1 MGDLNDHATTTLHE
15 LLTALKPRSTEG
27 ELALV
32 RHAYEVAESAHHDQ
46 MRRSGEPYIS
56 HPLAVAG
63 ILAGFHLDAHTVAAA
78 LLHDVVEDTI
88 VTLDEIR
95 AQFGD
100 EVALMVDGVTK
111 LSQREGIKSSLAA
124 EEATTAEASAE
135 TFTYRTDRE
144 AESLRKM
151 LLSVVKDVRVV
162 LIKLADRL
170 HNMRTLAAMKP
181 EKQRKIARETLDI
194 YAPLANRLGIW
205 EWKQELEELGLRYA
219 EPEDYAHL
227 SVMLSMGARE
237 RDAAVQGYISS
248 VHEALTD
255 SGLVDFEITGRA
267 KQIYSLWLKMK
278 RKGTTFDQIRDTQ
291 AIRVIIADQEDGES
305 AESVAN
311 VGGVNGAKDEPGA
324 AGVAGVNG
332 VKDVPG
338 AAGVNG
344 VKDVPGAAGV
354 AGVTT
359 SSDTSD
365 TSSPSEAARIR
376 ELKLAAKRR
385 LLGDPAVQAC
395 YMALGI
401 VHKLWPPIPGEFDDY
416 IAVPKDNHYQS
427 LHTAVQTKTGML
439 EVQIRTRSMHR
450 SAEFGVA
457 AHWLYKDSTQLDRKY
472 LNQIEALRSA
482 IKSIGNEAE
491 DATSFVDAL
500 KTDQFKELV
509 FAFTPKGKVVELP
522 LGATILDFAYRIHSD
537 IGDRCRGGRVNG
549 AMQPVSY
556 PVHNGDVIEV
566 LTRKEPMPSRD
577 WLHGNT
583 YCITANAKHKI
594 RAHFRKQDRE
604 QNIIAGREIIERE
617 IKRMGVTSWMKTEDI
632 FRLFKIEAGAE
643 DDFLERIGFGNI
655 SSVSISSHIMEEDR
669 RRDQERQER
678 LSGLGSLVDLLRAR
692 PAPGNGASGAKQGQ
706 FMVAGVPG
714 LQVEIAQCCNPVP
727 GDEVIGYITRGQ
739 GIRVHRRDCKN
750 MANAEQERLID
761 VVYEG
766 ASQDVFTVQLLVIAA
781 ERTGLLGELATAL
794 GEQKINI
801 VDCQIAK
808 RDLKHGEV
816 QVWIKAEVS
825 HISDI
830 SSAMSLLKS
839 VRNVFD
845 VQRVTNGRR

>member
-1 MGDLNDHATTTLHE
+1 MGDLNGHATTTLHE
-15 LLTALKPRSTEG
+15 LLTALKLRSTEG

-56 HPLAVAG
+56 HPLTVAG
-63 ILAGFHLDAHTVAAA
+63 ILARFNLDAHTVAAA

-100 EVALMVDGVTK
+100 EVAMMVDGVTK

-124 EEATTAEASAE
+124 EEATAAEASAE

-219 EPEDYAHL
+219 EPEDYAYL

-237 RDAAVQGYISS
+237 RDAAVQSYINS
-248 VHEALTD
+248 VREALTD
-255 SGLVDFEITGRA
+255 SGLIDFEITGRA
-267 KQIYSLWLKMK
+267 KQIYSLWRKMK

-291 AIRVIIADQEDGES
+291 AIRVIIEDQDDEES
-305 AESVAN
+305 AESIVDAE
-311 VGGVNGAKDEPGA
+311 GVNGVNAAASAGSANGAKDGMGA
-324 AGVAGVNG
+324 AGVTGVNDTADTDHSRSTPASVDASG
-332 VKDVPG
+332 LPPG
-338 AAGVNG
+338 
-344 VKDVPGAAGV
+344 P
-354 AGVTT
+354 
-359 SSDTSD
+359 SD
-365 TSSPSEAARIR
+365 AARIR

-385 LLGDPAVQAC
+385 MLGDPGVQAC

-617 IKRMGVTSWMKTEDI
+617 IKRMGVTNWMKTEDI

-643 DDFLERIGFGNI
+643 NDFLERIGFGNI

-692 PAPGNGASGAKQGQ
+692 PAPGHGSSSLKQGQ

-766 ASQDVFTVQLLVIAA
+766 ASQDAFSVQLLVIAA